1 MFLSKFFRDTRYVLL
16 MTENYAALRVLEK
29 TFPDEYANASVIFGS
44 SFPKDQEF
52 TQVHMLLSMQIYKEK
67 ANRSGSSFVESED
80 PLDEWTPSSVF
91 VKNMK
96 CYIENVFLRLPKYV
110 SKCCR

>member
-1 MFLSKFFRDTRYVLL
+1 

-52 TQVHMLLSMQIYKEK
+52 TQVRMLLSMKIHKEK
-67 ANRSGSSFVESED
+67 VTMARVAGG
-80 PLDEWTPSSVF
+80 LRR
-91 VKNMK
+91 
-96 CYIENVFLRLPKYV
+96 FL
-110 SKCCR
+110 